1 MNYST
6 TNGAHCDGSGIKMSI
21 DIGADVA
28 DMECVQ
34 VHPTGVVHPKEPN
47 AKVKFLAAEALRGEG
62 GIILNKYGK
71 RVVDE
76 L

>member
-1 MNYST
+1 M
-6 TNGAHCDGSGIKMSI
+6 

-62 GIILNKYGK
+62 GLILNRYGK
-71 RVVDE
+71 RIVDE

>member
-1 MNYST
+1 M
-6 TNGAHCDGSGIKMSI
+6 D
-21 DIGADVA
+21 
-28 DMECVQ
+28 CVQ

-62 GIILNKYGK
+62 GIILNKNGS
-71 RVVDE
+71 RIVNE